1 MQSFD
6 IKKVVNNIITCTL
19 ERYKCIFSLVNVRQF
34 LMELRFFGLRYLPL
48 INQVRISYISFFSKI
63 HLNKNIDIN

>member
-6 IKKVVNNIITCTL
+6 IKKVVNNIITL

-34 LMELRFFGLRYLPL
+34 LMELRFFGLTYLPL

>member
-1 MQSFD
+1 MQCFD
-6 IKKVVNNIITCTL
+6 IKTVVNNIITL

-34 LMELRFFGLRYLPL
+34 LMELRFFG
-48 INQVRISYISFFSKI
+48 NQVRISYISFFSKI

>member
-6 IKKVVNNIITCTL
+6 IKKVVNNIITL
-19 ERYKCIFSLVNVRQF
+19 ERYKCFFSLVNVRQF
-34 LMELRFFGLRYLPL
+34 LMELRFFGLTYLPL

>member
-6 IKKVVNNIITCTL
+6 IKKVVKNIIIL
-19 ERYKCIFSLVNVRQF
+19 ERYKCIFFTGNVKQF
-34 LMELRFFGLRYLPL
+34 LMELRFFGLTYLLL

>member
-6 IKKVVNNIITCTL
+6 IKKVVNNIITL
-19 ERYKCIFSLVNVRQF
+19 ERYKCFFFSLVNVRQF
-34 LMELRFFGLRYLPL
+34 LMELRFFGLTYLPL

>member
-19 ERYKCIFSLVNVRQF
+19 ERYKCIFSLVNVR
-34 LMELRFFGLRYLPL
+34 RFFGLTYLPL